1 MLKRKQMQIIADAAA
16 KCGRTDLVE
25 RMKQMHTA
33 KVAYNREYVRDLV
46 FQIEADRLSRHAE
59 VEDLQAWFADERAIR
74 QAELQALQ
82 EEVECLKAET
92 RSQMADYAAQRRE
105 GHDVW
110 QQYQMAIKR
119 LRSGQ
124 KEVPGS
130 PARVA
135 REQD

>member
-59 VEDLQAWFADERAIR
+59 IRDLIAQFEEDHEIRNTELRKLRA
-74 QAELQALQ
+74 
-82 EEVECLKAET
+82 EV
-92 RSQMADYAAQRRE
+92 RSQLDDYAAQNREGRAEWRKYLAAVERLRRE
-105 GHDVW
+105 SALLVHQED
-110 QQYQMAIKR
+110 QNDQT
-119 LRSGQ
+119 S
-124 KEVPGS
+124 
-130 PARVA
+130 
-135 REQD
+135 